1 MKPSIEIPAVFLT
14 FLALVRKASSA
25 VFLIISLVSLPIS
38 KAQTSPPLLTRQ
50 PPLWSAKP
58 EQVGYDST
66 VFRKFRAM
74 VGGDEVKVQFLDDQR
89 LALSWLTPDEAP
101 THVID
106 PAKILSHLHLSIVDA
121 RNGQHLLSH
130 EWRCTA
136 RGVNL
141 AYIASGQWLLS
152 VGESVTLYSP
162 SFDKL
167 GDLQNVGTQPSH
179 TFVSPSG
186 RTFLSYVTDPHNA
199 RSAELRDSGT
209 FAVIDSWNDSRLDKA
224 RILYSDVFALA
235 QISHP
240 GRPQQVYIREIG
252 GGSWKPHLPP
262 IQGSQPTGFANDDT
276 LVSQRGHELIAE
288 IIGGTELFRSTPPDI
303 RLFLSSWST
312 AATST
317 RGERFAVILD
327 RMRGLRN
334 GGLDMYPFPSNDQ
347 VIVYSIPQKGAIFSV
362 KVKGES
368 PWPHWSSD
376 PVWNRIALSPS
387 GLLLAISSNEGVR
400 VYALP
405 PDEQT
410 NR

>member
-1 MKPSIEIPAVFLT
+1 MKPSIEILAMFLT
-14 FLALVRKASSA
+14 FLALG
-25 VFLIISLVSLPIS
+25 LPVS
-38 KAQTSPPLLTRQ
+38 KAQTSSSPLTRKA
-50 PPLWSAKP
+50 PLWSATPK
-58 EQVGYDST
+58 QVGYDSS

-74 VGGDEVKVQFLDDQR
+74 VGGVEVRVQFLDDQR
-89 LALSWLTPDEAP
+89 LALSWLTPDETP
-101 THVID
+101 TRVID
-106 PAKILSHLHLSIVDA
+106 PAKVLSHLHLSIVDA
-121 RNGQHLLSH
+121 RNGQQLLSH
-130 EWRCTA
+130 EWLCTA
-136 RGVNL
+136 AGVNL
-141 AYIASGQWLLS
+141 AYTASGQWLLS
-152 VGESVTLYSP
+152 IGESVTLYSP

-167 GDLQNVGTQPSH
+167 RDLQSVGTQRSH

-186 RTFLSYVTDPHNA
+186 RTFLSYVTDPRDA
-199 RSAELRDSGT
+199 WSAELRDSST

-224 RILYSDVFALA
+224 RISYSDVFALA
-235 QISHP
+235 QVFHP
-240 GRPQQVYIREIG
+240 GRPQQLYIREIG
-252 GGSWKPHLPP
+252 GSWNPYSPA
-262 IQGSQPTGFANDDT
+262 IQGSQPAGFANDNT

-288 IIGGTELFRSTPPDI
+288 ITGGTELFSTTLPDVH
-303 RLFLSSWST
+303 LFLSSWST

-334 GGLDMYPFPSNDQ
+334 EGLDMYPFPSNDR
-347 VIVYSIPQKGAIFSV
+347 VVVYSIPQRDAIFSV

-405 PDEQT
+405 SDEQT
-410 NR
+410 NH

>member
-1 MKPSIEIPAVFLT
+1 MKPSIQIPVMFLT
-14 FLALVRKASSA
+14 FLALG
-25 VFLIISLVSLPIS
+25 LPVS
-38 KAQTSPPLLTRQ
+38 KAQTSSPPLTRQ
-50 PPLWSAKP
+50 APLWSATPK
-58 EQVGYDST
+58 QVGYDSS
-66 VFRKFRAM
+66 VFRNFSAM
-74 VGGDEVKVQFLDDQR
+74 VGGDEAKVQFLDDQR
-89 LALSWLTPDEAP
+89 LALSWLTPDETG

-121 RNGQHLLSH
+121 RNGQQLSSH
-130 EWRCTA
+130 EWLCTA
-136 RGVNL
+136 QGVNL
-141 AYIASGQWLLS
+141 AYTASGQWLLS
-152 VGESVTLYSP
+152 IGESVTLYSA

-167 GDLQNVGTQPSH
+167 RDLQNVGTQRSH

-186 RTFLSYVTDPHNA
+186 RTFLSYVTYPHDA

-224 RILYSDVFALA
+224 ARILYSDVFALA

-240 GRPQQVYIREIG
+240 GKPQQVYIREIG
-252 GGSWKPHLPP
+252 GSWNPYSPP

-276 LVSQRGHELIAE
+276 LVSQRHHELIAE
-288 IIGGTELFRSTPPDI
+288 IIGGAQLFSSTPPDI
-303 RLFLSSWST
+303 RLLLSSWST

-317 RGERFAVILD
+317 GGERFAVILD
-327 RMRGLRN
+327 RMRGLREE
-334 GGLDMYPFPSNDQ
+334 GLDMYPFPSDDR
-347 VIVYSIPQKGAIFSV
+347 VIVYSIPQRSAIFSV
-362 KVKGES
+362 KVKGGS

-410 NR
+410 NH